1 MYFPALNLNW
11 EVLLMQNEQQQTT
24 TIPFWRD
31 ERILKILGQIAF
43 IVAVFLFFSFIYQN
57 MRAGLAKQGISLSF
71 SFIKGTSG
79 FDISESVFS
88 YSRSSTYWQAYMVGL
103 LNTLKVSIIGIIFAT
118 IFGIILGVARLS
130 TNYIINRLAASY
142 LELVRNLSLLV
153 FLIFWYLGVFLKLPK
168 VQEAIIW
175 PGNIFLSNRG
185 VGIPWGLPTASYP
198 NFRLFLIF
206 GFILA
211 VIVFFSLRAYS
222 KRTGRAPLTLLWSL
236 LTFTVVA
243 LIGWLVLPQAPLS
256 LDIPMVNG
264 LRLSGGK
271 ILSPEFMAL
280 TSGLVLYT
288 SAFIGEV
295 VRAGIQSVSK
305 GQMEASRALGLNAF
319 QTLRLVI
326 FPQALRVIVP
336 PLTSQYLNLIKNS
349 SLAIAVGYP
358 DVFYV
363 TNTIQN
369 QTGRA
374 VEMITTVMGTYLF
387 FSLVT
392 SALMNWYNA
401 KIKLVER

>member
-1 MYFPALNLNW
+1 
-11 EVLLMQNEQQQTT
+11 MQNEQQQTT

-57 MRAGLAKQGISLSF
+57 MRTGLAKQGISLSF
-71 SFIKGTSG
+71 SFFKGISG
-79 FDISESVFS
+79 FDIAESVFS

-103 LNTLKVSIIGIIFAT
+103 LNTLKVSIVGIIFAT

-130 TNYIINRLAASY
+130 TNYIVNRLAASY

-175 PGNIFLSNRG
+175 PGHIFLSNRG
-185 VGIPWGLPTASYP
+185 VGIPWGLPTDSYP
-198 NFRLFLIF
+198 TFRLFLIF
-206 GFILA
+206 GLILV

-236 LTFTVVA
+236 LTFVIVA
-243 LIGWLVLPQAPLS
+243 AIGWLVLPQAPLS

-264 LRLSGGK
+264 LRLSGGR

-305 GQMEASRALGLNAF
+305 GQVEASRALGLNAF
-319 QTLRLVI
+319 QTLRLVV

-363 TNTIQN
+363 TATIQN

-374 VEMITTVMGTYLF
+374 VEMIATVMGTYLV
-387 FSLVT
+387 FSLIT
-392 SALMNWYNA
+392 SVLMNWYNA

>member
-1 MYFPALNLNW
+1 
-11 EVLLMQNEQQQTT
+11 MQNEQQQTT

-31 ERILKILGQIAF
+31 ERKLKILGQIAF
-43 IVAVFLFFSFIYQN
+43 VVALLIFFSFILNN

-71 SFIKGTSG
+71 SFLKGISG

-103 LNTLKVSIIGIIFAT
+103 LNTLKVSITGIIFAT
-118 IFGIILGVARLS
+118 TLGIILGVARLS
-130 TNYIINRLAASY
+130 TNFIINRLAAAY
-142 LELVRNLSLLV
+142 LELIRNLSLLV

-185 VGIPWGLPTASYP
+185 VGIPWGLPTDSYP
-198 NFRLFLIF
+198 IFRLILIF
-206 GFILA
+206 GFVLA
-211 VIVFFSLRAYS
+211 LVVFFSLRSYGQ
-222 KRTGRAPLTLLWSL
+222 RTGRPPMSLLWAV
-236 LTFTVVA
+236 LTFIAVG
-243 LIGWLVLPQAPLS
+243 LLGWLFLPQKPLA

-264 LRLSGGK
+264 LRLSGGR

-305 GQMEASRALGLNAF
+305 GQVEASRALGLNAF
-319 QTLRLVI
+319 QTLRLIV

-349 SLAIAVGYP
+349 SLAIAVGFP

-374 VEMITTVMGTYLF
+374 VEMIATVMATYLI

-392 SALMNWYNA
+392 SVLMNWYNK